1 MNGSIDYAEM
11 LEIPVNTLNVTKKR
25 GKKRRGEAEDLKERA
40 LGSVNE
46 KVAEAEGEQPRVA
59 QEENVVDY
67 GAPPDLPPEPAQE
80 KPQPRFLENKL
91 LLGEFIAVCALCAVI
106 FLTNIFVTNSA
117 INTFVRDLWNGS
129 ETATADTRT
138 YEDFTLSPVV
148 NEYTDVELAV
158 SDTGVMSFTA
168 ACSVYAPCAGEVSAV
183 NGDAENG
190 YTIELKHSDSFST
203 VMSGLTSVYF
213 AVGEDV
219 RSNVPLAYTDGTHP
233 VRVTFYEDGTLL
245 NCYTVSED
253 GLAWS

>member
-1 MNGSIDYAEM
+1 MNEELSYAEM
-11 LEIPVNTLNVTKKR
+11 LEIPVETVTVNRKE
-25 GKKRRGEAEDLKERA
+25 KKRRGREEDIADRVVESVNDRVESRDPAYAESTPIERA
-40 LGSVNE
+40 PMLTR
-46 KVAEAEGEQPRVA
+46 KDKIARRV
-59 QEENVVDY
+59 
-67 GAPPDLPPEPAQE
+67 LW
-80 KPQPRFLENKL
+80 
-91 LLGEFIAVCALCAVI
+91 GEFAAVCALCAVI

-129 ETATADTRT
+129 ETEAADTRT

-168 ACSVYAPCAGEVSAV
+168 TCSVYAPCAGEVSAV

-190 YTIELKHSDSFST
+190 YTIELRHSDSFST
-203 VMSGLTSVYF
+203 VMSGLTNVYF

-219 RSNVPLAYTDGTHP
+219 KSNVPLAYTDGTHP

>member
-1 MNGSIDYAEM
+1 MNEELSYAEM
-11 LEIPVNTLNVTKKR
+11 LEIPVETVTVNRKE
-25 GKKRRGEAEDLKERA
+25 KKRRGREEDIADRVVESVNDRVESRDPAYAESTPIERA
-40 LGSVNE
+40 PTLTR
-46 KVAEAEGEQPRVA
+46 KDKIARRV
-59 QEENVVDY
+59 
-67 GAPPDLPPEPAQE
+67 LW
-80 KPQPRFLENKL
+80 
-91 LLGEFIAVCALCAVI
+91 GEFAAVCALCAVI

-129 ETATADTRT
+129 ETATDTRT

-190 YTIELKHSDSFST
+190 YTIELRHSDSFST
-203 VMSGLTSVYF
+203 VMSGLTNVYF

-219 RSNVPLAYTDGTHP
+219 KSNVPLAYTDGTHP

>member
-1 MNGSIDYAEM
+1 MNEELSYAEM
-11 LEIPVNTLNVTKKR
+11 LEIPVETVTVNRKE
-25 GKKRRGEAEDLKERA
+25 KKRRGREEDIADRVVESVNDRVESRDPAYAESTPIERA
-40 LGSVNE
+40 PMLTR
-46 KVAEAEGEQPRVA
+46 KDKIARRV
-59 QEENVVDY
+59 
-67 GAPPDLPPEPAQE
+67 LW
-80 KPQPRFLENKL
+80 
-91 LLGEFIAVCALCAVI
+91 GEFAAVCALCAVI

-129 ETATADTRT
+129 ETATDTRT

-168 ACSVYAPCAGEVSAV
+168 ACSVYAPCDGEVSAV

-190 YTIELKHSDSFST
+190 YTIELRHSDSFST
-203 VMSGLTSVYF
+203 VMSGLTNVYF

-219 RSNVPLAYTDGTHP
+219 KRNVPLAYTDGTHP

>member
-1 MNGSIDYAEM
+1 MNEELSYAEM
-11 LEIPVNTLNVTKKR
+11 LEIPVETVTVNRKE
-25 GKKRRGEAEDLKERA
+25 KKRRARAEEDIADRVVESVNDRVESHDPAYAESTPIERA
-40 LGSVNE
+40 PTLTRKE
-46 KVAEAEGEQPRVA
+46 KIARRV
-59 QEENVVDY
+59 
-67 GAPPDLPPEPAQE
+67 LW
-80 KPQPRFLENKL
+80 
-91 LLGEFIAVCALCAVI
+91 GEFAAVCALCAVI

-129 ETATADTRT
+129 ETEAADTRT

-190 YTIELKHSDSFST
+190 YTIELRHSDSFST
-203 VMSGLTSVYF
+203 VMSGLTNVYF

-219 RSNVPLAYTDGTHP
+219 KSNVPLAYTDGTHP

>member
-1 MNGSIDYAEM
+1 MNEELNYAEM
-11 LEIPVNTLNVTKKR
+11 LEIPVETVTVSRKEKKKR
-25 GKKRRGEAEDLKERA
+25 PREEDLSERVVEAVNDRVETHDPAFAESRTIERA
-40 LGSVNE
+40 AAPGRSGTARRILF
-46 KVAEAEGEQPRVA
+46 GE
-59 QEENVVDY
+59 
-67 GAPPDLPPEPAQE
+67 L
-80 KPQPRFLENKL
+80 
-91 LLGEFIAVCALCAVI
+91 IAVCALCAVI